1 MRVGFYCVELR
12 PGCSYDGKIIICMI
26 IIRDKVEPLSSGTIR
41 MSVFSDGYIWFLRI
55 FVLSTIWGILGMLG
69 TF

>member
-1 MRVGFYCVELR
+1 
-12 PGCSYDGKIIICMI
+12 MI
-26 IIRDKVEPLSSGTIR
+26 MIRDKVEPLSGGTIR
-41 MSVFSDGYIWFLRI
+41 MSVLSDGYIWFLRI